1 MTRIKLKYVH
11 EFRDRYGHPRYY
23 FRRAGFKQIAL
34 PGLPG
39 SEGFMRAY
47 QAALNDTPFVEIGAR
62 RTLPGTV
69 DAAIVGYY
77 GSTQFRELR
86 PITQENYRRI
96 LESFRAKH
104 GDKRIALLERK
115 HVKMLLDEKADKPEA
130 VRNLLRILR
139 VLLNHAVEGGMRVD
153 NPALGI
159 RLGRRKGDG
168 YHTWTEQEI
177 AQFEAHH
184 PIGSKPR
191 LALALGI
198 YSGQRRT
205 DVVAMGRQHIRDGV
219 LYLTQSKTGTSL
231 AIPVHPDL
239 AAIIDATPIPI
250 TNTFLMTSYGRPF
263 TSHGFGAWFRVRCD
277 EAGLP
282 PKCAFHGLRK
292 AACRRLAE
300 AGASANVIAAI
311 SGHKSL
317 SQVEHYTKQ
326 ADQARLARTAVN
338 LLKGES
344 RTSVGKP
351 D

>member
-1 MTRIKLKYVH
+1 MTRIRLKYVH
-11 EFRDRYGHPRYY
+11 AFRDRLGTARYY
-23 FRRAGFKQIAL
+23 FRRAGFKTIPL

-39 SEGFMRAY
+39 SEEFMGAY
-47 QAALNDTPFVEIGAR
+47 RLALGNIPAVEVGAT

-69 DAAIVGYY
+69 NAAIVGYY
-77 GSTQFRELR
+77 SSGQYRKLR
-86 PITQENYRRI
+86 PITKAGYRRI
-96 LESFRAKH
+96 LESFRVKH
-104 GDKRIALLERK
+104 GDKRIALMERK
-115 HVKMLLDEKADKPEA
+115 HVKMLLDEKADTPEA
-130 VRNLLRILR
+130 ARNLLRTLR
-139 VLLNHAVEGGMRVD
+139 VLLNHAVEMGMRID

-177 AQFEAHH
+177 AQFEVCH
-184 PIGSKPR
+184 PIGSRAR

-205 DVVAMGRQHIRDGV
+205 DVVALGPRHIRDGV
-219 LYLTQSKTGTSL
+219 LYVTQSKTGAQL

-239 AAIIDATPIPI
+239 AAIIEATPIPI
-250 TNTFLMTSYGRPF
+250 TNTFLMTSFGRPF
-263 TSHGFGAWFRVRCD
+263 TSHGFGAWFRARCD
-277 EAGLP
+277 EAGLRP
-282 PKCAFHGLRK
+282 ECAFHGLRK

-338 LLKGES
+338 LLQGEA
-344 RTSVGKP
+344 RTSSGKL

>member
-1 MTRIKLKYVH
+1 MTRIKLDYIH
-11 EFRDRYGHPRYY
+11 EFIDRHGRVRRY
-23 FRRAGFKQIAL
+23 FRRPGFKQIPL

-39 SEGFMRAY
+39 SDQFMAAY
-47 QAALNDTPFVEIGAR
+47 QAALSDAPVQIGR
-62 RTLPGTV
+62 SRTLPGTV
-69 DAAIVGYY
+69 NAAIVGYY
-77 GSTQFRELR
+77 GSTQFHKLR
-86 PITQENYRRI
+86 PVTQENYRRI
-96 LESFRAKH
+96 LQSFRAKH

-115 HVKMLLDEKADKPEA
+115 HVKMLIDEKADKPEA
-130 VRNLLRILR
+130 ARNLLRTLR
-139 VLLNHAVEGGMRVD
+139 VSLNHAAEVGMRVD
-153 NPALGI
+153 NRALGI
-159 RLGRRKGDG
+159 RLGRRRGDG

-184 PIGSKPR
+184 PVGSKAR
-191 LALALGI
+191 LALALGV

-205 DVVAMGRQHIRDGV
+205 DVVALVRQHIREGV
-219 LYLTQSKTGTSL
+219 LYITQSKTGTQL

-239 AAIIDATPIPI
+239 AAIIEATPIPI
-250 TNTFLMTSYGRPF
+250 TNTFLMTSYGKPF
-263 TSHGFGAWFRVRCD
+263 TSHGFGAWFRARCD
-277 EAGLP
+277 EAALP
-282 PKCAFHGLRK
+282 LECAFYGLRK

-326 ADQARLARTAVN
+326 ADQARLARTGVN

-344 RTSVGKP
+344 RTSGGKL

>member
-1 MTRIKLKYVH
+1 MTRIKLAYIH
-11 EFRDRYGHPRYY
+11 RFTDRLGKVRHY
-23 FRRAGFKQIAL
+23 FRRPGYKQVAL

-39 SEGFMRAY
+39 SEEFMRAY
-47 QAALNDTPFVEIGAR
+47 QAGLENSPIEIGAS
-62 RTLPGTV
+62 RTVPGTV
-69 DAAIVGYY
+69 NAAIVGYY
-77 GSTQFRELR
+77 GSTQFHELR
-86 PITQENYRRI
+86 PVTQENYRRI

-115 HVKMLLDEKADKPEA
+115 HIKMLLDERAEKPEA
-130 VRNLLRILR
+130 ARNLLRTLR
-139 VLLNHAVEGGMRVD
+139 VLLNHAAEVGMRVD

-184 PIGSKPR
+184 PVGSKAR
-191 LALALGI
+191 LALALGV

-205 DVVAMGRQHIRDGV
+205 DVVALGRQHVRDGV
-219 LYLTQSKTGTSL
+219 LYLTQSKTGTQL
-231 AIPVHPDL
+231 AIPVHPEL

-263 TSHGFGAWFRVRCD
+263 TSHGFGAWFRARCD

-282 PKCAFHGLRK
+282 PACAFHGLRK

-311 SGHKSL
+311 SGHRSL

-326 ADQARLARTAVN
+326 ADQARLARTGVN

-344 RTSVGKP
+344 RTSSGKL

>member
-1 MTRIKLKYVH
+1 MMRIKLKYVH
-11 EFRDRYGHPRYY
+11 GFCDRHGHPRYY
-23 FRRAGFKQIAL
+23 FRRPGFKQTPL

-39 SEGFMRAY
+39 SDEFMRSY
-47 QAALNDTPFVEIGAR
+47 QAALSDAPVEIASR

-69 DAAIVGYY
+69 NAAIVGYY
-77 GSTQFRELR
+77 GSTQFHKLR
-86 PITQENYRRI
+86 TITQENYRRI
-96 LESFRAKH
+96 LERFRAKH
-104 GDKRIALLERK
+104 GDKRIALMERK
-115 HVKMLLDEKADKPEA
+115 HLKMVLDEKAEKPEA
-130 VRNLLRILR
+130 ARNLLRTLR
-139 VLLNHAVEGGMRVD
+139 VLLNYAAEVGMRVD

-159 RLGRRKGDG
+159 RLGRRKGCG

-177 AQFEAHH
+177 AQYEAHH
-184 PIGSKPR
+184 PIGSKAR

-205 DVVAMGRQHIRDGV
+205 DVVALGRQHIRDGV
-219 LYLTQSKTGTSL
+219 LYITQSKTGVQL

-239 AAIIDATPIPI
+239 AAVIDATPIPI
-250 TNTFLMTSYGRPF
+250 TNTFLMTNYGRPF
-263 TSHGFGAWFRVRCD
+263 TSHGFGAWFRSRCD
-277 EAGLP
+277 EAGLSP
-282 PKCAFHGLRK
+282 ECSFHGLRK

-338 LLKGES
+338 LLRAES
-344 RTSVGKP
+344 RTSSGKL

>member
-1 MTRIKLKYVH
+1 M
-11 EFRDRYGHPRYY
+11 
-23 FRRAGFKQIAL
+23 
-34 PGLPG
+34 
-39 SEGFMRAY
+39 
-47 QAALNDTPFVEIGAR
+47 
-62 RTLPGTV
+62 
-69 DAAIVGYY
+69 
-77 GSTQFRELR
+77 
-86 PITQENYRRI
+86 
-96 LESFRAKH
+96 
-104 GDKRIALLERK
+104 ERK
-115 HVKMLLDEKADKPEA
+115 HVKMLLDEKAAKPEA
-130 VRNLLRILR
+130 ARNLLRTLR
-139 VLLNHAVEGGMRVD
+139 VLLNYAAEVEMRID

-159 RLGRRKGDG
+159 RLGRRKSDG

-177 AQFEAHH
+177 AQYEAHH
-184 PIGSKPR
+184 PIGTKAR

-205 DVVAMGRQHIRDGV
+205 DVVALGRQHIRDGV
-219 LYLTQSKTGTSL
+219 LYVTQSKTGTKL
-231 AIPVHPDL
+231 EIPVDPDL

-263 TSHGFGAWFRVRCD
+263 TSHGFGAWFRLRCD

-282 PKCAFHGLRK
+282 HECSFHGLRK

-338 LLKGES
+338 LLRGGS
-344 RTSVGKP
+344 RTPSGNL
-351 D
+351 

>member
-11 EFRDRYGHPRYY
+11 GFCDRHGHPRYY
-23 FRRAGFKQIAL
+23 FRRAGFKRTPL

-39 SEGFMRAY
+39 SEEFMRAY
-47 QAALNDTPFVEIGAR
+47 QAALNDTPAEIASR

-69 DAAIVGYY
+69 NAAIVGYY
-77 GSTQFRELR
+77 GSTQFHKLR
-86 PITQENYRRI
+86 PVTQENYRRI
-96 LESFRAKH
+96 LESFRVKH
-104 GDKRIALLERK
+104 GDKRIALMERK
-115 HVKMLLDEKADKPEA
+115 HVKMLLDEKAAKPEA
-130 VRNLLRILR
+130 ARNLLRTLR
-139 VLLNHAVEGGMRVD
+139 VLLNYAAEVEMRID

-159 RLGRRKGDG
+159 RLGRRKSDG

-177 AQFEAHH
+177 AQYEARH
-184 PIGSKPR
+184 PIGSKAR

-205 DVVAMGRQHIRDGV
+205 DVVALGRQHIRDGV
-219 LYLTQSKTGTSL
+219 LYVTQSKTGTQL
-231 AIPVHPDL
+231 EIPVHPEL
-239 AAIIDATPIPI
+239 AEIIDATPIPI

-263 TSHGFGAWFRVRCD
+263 TSHGFGAWFRLRCD

-282 PKCAFHGLRK
+282 RECSFHGLRK

-338 LLKGES
+338 LLRGGS
-344 RTSVGKP
+344 RTPSGKL
-351 D
+351 

>member
-11 EFRDRYGHPRYY
+11 EFRDRHGLPRYY
-23 FRRAGFKQIAL
+23 FRRAGFKRAPL

-39 SEGFMRAY
+39 SDEFMRAY
-47 QAALNDTPFVEIGAR
+47 QAALNDTPVEIASR

-69 DAAIVGYY
+69 NAAIVGYY
-77 GSTQFRELR
+77 GSTQFHKLR
-86 PITQENYRRI
+86 PVTQENYRRI
-96 LESFRAKH
+96 LENFRAKH
-104 GDKRIALLERK
+104 GDKRIALMERK
-115 HVKMLLDEKADKPEA
+115 HVKMLLDERANRPEA
-130 VRNLLRILR
+130 ARNLLRTLR
-139 VLLNHAVEGGMRVD
+139 VLLNYAVEVGMRID
-153 NPALGI
+153 NPASGI
-159 RLGRRKGDG
+159 RLSRPKGDG

-177 AQFEAHH
+177 ALFEAHH
-184 PIGSKPR
+184 PIGSKAR

-198 YSGQRRT
+198 CSGQRRT
-205 DVVAMGRQHIRDGV
+205 DVVALGRQNIRDGV
-219 LYLTQSKTGTSL
+219 LYVTQSKTGTQL

-239 AAIIDATPIPI
+239 AGIIDATPISI

-263 TSHGFGAWFRVRCD
+263 TSHGFGAWFRARCD

-282 PKCAFHGLRK
+282 PECSFHGLRK

-300 AGASANVIAAI
+300 AGASASVIAAI

-338 LLKGES
+338 LLRAES
-344 RTSVGKP
+344 RTSGGKP

>member
-11 EFRDRYGHPRYY
+11 AFRDRLGMARYY
-23 FRRAGFKQIAL
+23 FRRAGFKTMPL

-39 SEGFMRAY
+39 SDEFMGAY
-47 QAALNDTPFVEIGAR
+47 RSALGNTAAVEVGSG

-69 DAAIVGYY
+69 NVTIVGYY
-77 GSTQFRELR
+77 SSGQFRKLR
-86 PITQENYRRI
+86 PVTKEGYRRI
-96 LESFRAKH
+96 LENFRAQH
-104 GDKRIALLERK
+104 GDKRVALMERK

-130 VRNLLRILR
+130 ARNLLRTLR
-139 VLLNHAVEGGMRVD
+139 VLLQYAVETGMRID

-177 AQFEAHH
+177 ERFEACHSV
-184 PIGSKPR
+184 GSKAR

-198 YSGQRRT
+198 YSGQRRS
-205 DVVAMGRQHIRDGV
+205 DVVALGPRDIREGV
-219 LYLTQSKTGTSL
+219 LFVTQSKTGVRL

-239 AAIIDATPIPI
+239 AAIIEATPIPI
-250 TNTFLMTSYGRPF
+250 TNTFLMTSYGKPF
-263 TSHGFGAWFRVRCD
+263 TSHGFGAWFRARCN

-282 PKCAFHGLRK
+282 PECSFHGLRK

-311 SGHKSL
+311 SGHRSL

-344 RTSVGKP
+344 RTSSGKL